1 MTTANG
7 EMHGAAGEGDAAS
20 PPVRVIAM
28 PGVMADTGLAWVCQ
42 ILGNAGHAPQVV
54 PLAEA
59 ATDWR
64 VGFGPVAPE
73 APFTGRT
80 IVFLDTPAAMLL
92 RLLAGRHDVLEA
104 AREATAILAP
114 LGPVL
119 RAPGTLVIRRE
130 PGMDKLAVRQ
140 AIAQHLL
147 PALPPPDIAM
157 PCEADFDPA
166 APDPTFHGQAQALL
180 RQVLE
185 PMLAFASGAREPI
198 VWPLCAFYSGDRAGE
213 LAAPIVETA
222 GPARI
227 LYYGPY
233 FHAPAGDWRV
243 DVQLF
248 FSNDVPDSML
258 SAEIFTSELLAQVGM
273 HPEHAG
279 LFEAGMTVTLPRA
292 GDRVEFR
299 LWTRFGAFSGH
310 MGLRQVTLT
319 PLARD

>member
-1 MTTANG
+1 MTTTDG
-7 EMHGAAGEGDAAS
+7 EADRVGTGEDILVL
-20 PPVRVIAM
+20 PVRVIAM
-28 PGVMADTGLAWVCQ
+28 PGAMADMGLAWVCQ
-42 ILGNAGHAPQVV
+42 ILEHAGLAPQVV
-54 PLAEA
+54 PLADA
-59 ATDWR
+59 APGWR
-64 VGFGPVAPE
+64 LGFGPVAPE
-73 APFTGRT
+73 APFAGRT
-80 IVFLDTPAAMLL
+80 IVFLDTPSAMLL
-92 RLLAGRHDVLEA
+92 RLLAGRHDVLEVV
-104 AREATAILAP
+104 REATAILAP

-130 PGMDKLAVRQ
+130 PGMDKPAVRH
-140 AIAQHLL
+140 AIAHHLL
-147 PALPPPDIAM
+147 PGLPPPDAAM
-157 PCEADFDPA
+157 PCEAEFDPT
-166 APDPTFHGQAQALL
+166 APDPTFHGQSQALL

-185 PMLAFASGAREPI
+185 PMLAFANGMREPI
-198 VWPLCAFYSGDRAGE
+198 VWPLCAFYSGDRMGE

-258 SAEIFTSELLAQVGM
+258 SAEIFTSELRAQVGM

-292 GDRVEFR
+292 EERVEFR

-310 MGLRQVTLT
+310 LGLRQVTLT
-319 PLARD
+319 PLPRD

>member
-1 MTTANG
+1 MADG
-7 EMHGAAGEGDAAS
+7 EAGGMNAGEDVAS
-20 PPVRVIAM
+20 LPVRIIAM
-28 PGVMADTGLAWVCQ
+28 PGPMADAGLAWVCQ
-42 ILGNAGHAPQVV
+42 VLEHAGQAPQVV

-59 ATDWR
+59 APGWR
-64 VGFGPVAPE
+64 LGFGPVAPE
-73 APFTGRT
+73 APFAGRT
-80 IVFLDTPAAMLL
+80 IVFLDTPSAMLL
-92 RLLAGRHDVLEA
+92 RLLAGRHDVLEVV
-104 AREATAILAP
+104 REATAILAP

-119 RAPGTLVIRRE
+119 RAPGTLVIRRAPDME
-130 PGMDKLAVRQ
+130 KPAVRQ
-140 AIAQHLL
+140 AIARHLL
-147 PALPPPDIAM
+147 PALPPPDVAM
-157 PCEADFDPA
+157 PCEADFDPT
-166 APDPTFHGQAQALL
+166 APDPAFHGQAQALL

-185 PMLAFASGAREPI
+185 PMLAVANGAPEPI

-279 LFEAGMTVTLPRA
+279 LFEAGMKVTLPDA
-292 GDRVEFR
+292 GERVEFR